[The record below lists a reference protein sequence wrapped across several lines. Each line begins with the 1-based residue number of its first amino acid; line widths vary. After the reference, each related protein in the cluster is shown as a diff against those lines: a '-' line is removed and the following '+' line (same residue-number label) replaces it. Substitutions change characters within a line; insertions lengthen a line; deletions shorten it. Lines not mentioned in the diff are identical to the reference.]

1 MNLKI
6 SLLAFLILS
15 AYPLFAQQCGYDG
28 YYLFAVNPHLQ
39 NSNKKIGGLKMYLVD
54 ENNTPLTNTKTVSI
68 NNSWELVKDS
78 FYFWDNAKKQ
88 AGDYTKPFIRRNF
101 NRVGNNYIVA
111 FPFKSHL
118 LNNPLEYPIY
128 KVKVEEQIINNI
140 TIREQ
145 FFYLPVNKAISIC
158 QHHLYENYDGQ
169 APVET
174 VDRKNFKPIDITI
187 NKEPQAEDVEE
198 IKSLT
203 YAIRFT
209 YQANT
214 NPGEEIT
221 EYSISSAK
229 VYHTQTGKLHQEI
242 WIDSK
247 SKSINKEIDDIVE
260 FIDFYNRGIEEAKDF
275 SVLIDSWRDLDYKV
289 MKSKTNFYVF
299 NLSIKKYQLDTAL
312 SNYNDVFYY
321 YPLKKMRR
329 YDYVMTAISQIAN
342 TYQFENNKWVLIDKS
357 ETFFKPV
364 PPKIKYVPKNCIF
377 LKEQSHTLPLQAV
390 TGNNATKQIKDTF
403 WLYNG
408 CDEKVMIT
416 KVESNTRD
424 FFSINQTLLPKQYTP
439 LVFNGLLQNNSFDFT
454 INNFSCNLTLSDNH
468 ILSFGVMVP
477 ITGNNSLVHYRTDST
492 INYAIS
498 KHQNTRFNTAIF
510 AHPNGSIRAKGL
522 IQDADTSLKV
532 GTWRFFKEGAWGID
546 EVIYSKEILASALD
560 ENHAGQHINFKINVL
575 ENGIWQQ
582 PVIDV
587 INTQQRFFI
596 TEKTD
601 SIMAYTDTT
610 SYCFALN
617 YKKIPANKAIQFF
630 LLKPNERTMKIGYYQ
645 MPFSVLKDQ
654 YTIVPDYSKF
664 ISKNRTSYQIID
676 SILAS
681 LIKIYPRIATV
692 LVSKHQRGIDL
703 GSLSFD
709 EKKKVLMQLTNDSTI
724 AFVCQLFTVMNKNR
738 IAFCNNKI
746 YAEINNEDLEDF
758 KKKAAELG
766 YTNISA
772 DIGSNRYW
780 LTHESKLI
788 DEGFFESYEKLTKN
802 PLVQSA
808 HFNSYFEPEPD
819 NYIKY

>member
-6 SLLAFLILS
+6 NLLALLILS

-28 YYLFAVNPHLQ
+28 YYLFVVNPHLQ

-54 ENNTPLTNTKTVSI
+54 ENNTPLTNTKTVPI

-101 NRVGNNYIVA
+101 TRVSNNYIVA

-118 LNNPLEYPIY
+118 INNPLEYPIY
-128 KVKVEEQIINNI
+128 KLKVEEQIINNI
-140 TIREQ
+140 TIKEQ

-169 APVET
+169 PPVET
-174 VDRKNFKPIDITI
+174 LDGKNFEPIDITI
-187 NKEPQAEDVEE
+187 NKELQAEVVEE
-198 IKSLT
+198 NKSLA
-203 YAIRFT
+203 YAIRFAF
-209 YQANT
+209 QVNN

-247 SKSINKEIDDIVE
+247 SKSINKEIDNIVE
-260 FIDFYNRGIEEAKDF
+260 FTDFYNRGIEEAKDF
-275 SVLIDSWRDLDYKV
+275 SVLIESWRDLDYKV
-289 MKSKTNFYVF
+289 MKSKTNFYLF
-299 NLSIKKYQLDTAL
+299 NPEIKKYQLDTAL

-321 YPLKKMRR
+321 HPLKKMIR
-329 YDYVMTAISQIAN
+329 YDYEMTSISQIVN

-357 ETFFKPV
+357 ETLFKPV

-377 LKEQSHTLPLQAV
+377 FKEQSHTLPLQTV
-390 TGNNATKQIKDTF
+390 TGSNSTRQIKDTF

-439 LVFNGLLQNNSFDFT
+439 LVFNGLLQNNNSDFT
-454 INNFSCNLTLSDNH
+454 MNNFSCNLTLSDNH
-468 ILSFGVMVP
+468 ILSFAVMVP
-477 ITGNNSLVHYRTDST
+477 ITGNNSLVYYRTDST

-510 AHPNGSIRAKGL
+510 TYTNGSVRAKGL
-522 IQDADTSLKV
+522 IQDADTSLKA
-532 GTWRFFKEGAWGID
+532 GNWRFYKDGAWGID

-560 ENHAGQHINFKINVL
+560 VNHAGQHINFKIKVL
-575 ENGIWQQ
+575 ENGIWQE
-582 PVIDV
+582 PIIDV

-610 SYCFALN
+610 SYCFSLN
-617 YKKIPANKAIQFF
+617 YKKIPVNKAIQFF
-630 LLKPNERTMKIGYYQ
+630 LLKPNERTMKIGYYL
-645 MPFSVLKDQ
+645 MPFSVIKDQ
-654 YTIVPDYSKF
+654 YSIVPDYSKF
-664 ISKNRTSYQIID
+664 KSKNRTTYQITD

-681 LIKIYPRIATV
+681 LINKYPKIASV

-758 KKKAAELG
+758 KKKAAALG

-788 DEGFFESYEKLTKN
+788 DEGFFESYERLTKN

-808 HFNSYFEPEPD
+808 HFNTYFEPEPD
-819 NYIKY
+819 NYIKH

>member
-1 MNLKI
+1 
-6 SLLAFLILS
+6 
-15 AYPLFAQQCGYDG
+15 
-28 YYLFAVNPHLQ
+28 
-39 NSNKKIGGLKMYLVD
+39 
-54 ENNTPLTNTKTVSI
+54 
-68 NNSWELVKDS
+68 
-78 FYFWDNAKKQ
+78 
-88 AGDYTKPFIRRNF
+88 
-101 NRVGNNYIVA
+101 
-111 FPFKSHL
+111 
-118 LNNPLEYPIY
+118 
-128 KVKVEEQIINNI
+128 
-140 TIREQ
+140 
-145 FFYLPVNKAISIC
+145 
-158 QHHLYENYDGQ
+158 
-169 APVET
+169 
-174 VDRKNFKPIDITI
+174 
-187 NKEPQAEDVEE
+187 
-198 IKSLT
+198 
-203 YAIRFT
+203 
-209 YQANT
+209 
-214 NPGEEIT
+214 
-221 EYSISSAK
+221 
-229 VYHTQTGKLHQEI
+229 
-242 WIDSK
+242 
-247 SKSINKEIDDIVE
+247 
-260 FIDFYNRGIEEAKDF
+260 
-275 SVLIDSWRDLDYKV
+275 
-289 MKSKTNFYVF
+289 
-299 NLSIKKYQLDTAL
+299 
-312 SNYNDVFYY
+312 
-321 YPLKKMRR
+321 
-329 YDYVMTAISQIAN
+329 MTAISQIAN

-364 PPKIKYVPKNCIF
+364 PPKIKYVPKNCIL

-390 TGNNATKQIKDTF
+390 TGNNATRQIKDTF

-416 KVESNTRD
+416 KVESNTGD
-424 FFSINQTLLPKQYTP
+424 FFSINQTLLPKQYSP
-439 LVFNGLLQNNSFDFT
+439 LVFNGLLQNSSSDFT
-454 INNFSCNLTLSDNH
+454 MNNFSCNLTLSDNH
-468 ILSFGVMVP
+468 ILSFAVTVP
-477 ITGNNSLVHYRTDST
+477 ITGNNSLVHYRTAST

-510 AHPNGSIRAKGL
+510 TYTNGSVRAKGL
-522 IQDADTSLKV
+522 IQDADTSLKA
-532 GTWRFFKEGAWGID
+532 GNWRFYKDGAWGID
-546 EVIYSKEILASALD
+546 EVIYSKEILVSALD
-560 ENHAGQHINFKINVL
+560 VNHAGQHINFKIKVL

-601 SIMAYTDTT
+601 SIKAYTDTT

-664 ISKNRTSYQIID
+664 KSKNRTTYQITD

-681 LIKIYPRIATV
+681 LINKYPKIASV

-703 GSLSFD
+703 RSLSFD

-746 YAEINNEDLEDF
+746 YAEINNEDLADF

-772 DIGSNRYW
+772 DTGSNRYW

-788 DEGFFESYEKLTKN
+788 DEGFFESYERLTKN

-808 HFNSYFEPEPD
+808 HFNTYFEPEPD
-819 NYIKY
+819 NYIKH